1 MPASDQGVSS
11 DRYTLVPRV
20 LIFITHE
27 QRLLL
32 IRGAAHKRL
41 WANLYNGIG
50 GHVERGEDVLS
61 AGRRELL
68 EETGLT
74 ADLRLCGVITIDVG
88 PGTGIGLYI
97 LRGEDPQGELV
108 ASPEGSLHWIAP
120 SDLPGL
126 PLVEDLQFLLPR
138 ILQMRPGDPPF
149 SAHTWYDG
157 QDRLQI
163 RIASPSK

>member
-1 MPASDQGVSS
+1 MPASDQGTPSG
-11 DRYTLVPRV
+11 RYTLVPRV
-20 LIFITHE
+20 LIFITLGE
-27 QRLLL
+27 RLLL

-74 ADLRLCGVITIDVG
+74 ADLRLCGVVTIDVG
-88 PGTGIGLYI
+88 PETGIGLYI
-97 LRGEDPQGELV
+97 LRGENPQGELV
-108 ASPEGSLHWIAP
+108 ASPEGSLHWVVQ
-120 SDLPGL
+120 SDLAGL
-126 PLVEDLQFLLPR
+126 PLVEDLHLLLPY
-138 ILQMRPGDPPF
+138 ILQMQPGDPPF
-149 SAHTWYDG
+149 SAHTWYDI

-163 RIASPSK
+163 RFASP

>member
-1 MPASDQGVSS
+1 MPASDQGTLTG
-11 DRYTLVPRV
+11 RYTLVPRV
-20 LIFITHE
+20 LIFVTHE
-27 QRLLL
+27 DRLLL

-41 WANLYNGIG
+41 WPNLYNGIG

-68 EETGLT
+68 EETGLS

-88 PGTGIGLYI
+88 PETGIGLYV
-97 LRGEDPQGELV
+97 LRGEHPQGELV
-108 ASPEGSLHWIAP
+108 ASPEGSLHWVAQ
-120 SDLPGL
+120 SDLAGL
-126 PLVEDLQFLLPR
+126 PLVEDLQFLLPH
-138 ILQMRPGDPPF
+138 ILQMQPGDPPF
-149 SAHTWYDG
+149 SARTWYDV

>member
-1 MPASDQGVSS
+1 MPASDQGIPS

-20 LIFITHE
+20 LIFVIHD

-50 GHVERGEDVLS
+50 GHVERREDVLS

-88 PGTGIGLYI
+88 PGTGIGL
-97 LRGEDPQGELV
+97 
-108 ASPEGSLHWIAP
+108 
-120 SDLPGL
+120 
-126 PLVEDLQFLLPR
+126 FLLPR
-138 ILQMRPGDPPF
+138 LLQMQPGDPPF

-163 RIASPSK
+163 RFEIP

>member
-1 MPASDQGVSS
+1 MPASDQGTPSN
-11 DRYTLVPRV
+11 RYTLVPRV
-20 LIFITHE
+20 LIFVIHE
-27 QRLLL
+27 ERLLL

-41 WANLYNGIG
+41 WPNLYNGIG
-50 GHVERGEDVLS
+50 GHVERGEDVLN

-88 PGTGIGLYI
+88 PGTGIGLYV
-97 LRGEDPQGELV
+97 LRGENPQGELTV
-108 ASPEGSLHWIAP
+108 ASEGSLHWVAQ
-120 SDLPGL
+120 SDLAGL
-126 PLVEDLQFLLPR
+126 PLVEDLQFLLPH
-138 ILQMRPGDPPF
+138 ILQMQPGDPPF
-149 SAHTWYDG
+149 SAHTWYDI